1 MCLILF
7 EPKPE
12 IATEDIICYKTG
24 RLAGNVRDVLISEIA
39 EFKYTFYETYDNGIP
54 DPADAPITKIQGANI
69 VAAGLFHSYAS
80 TSSIGNIYKR
90 AIVKCVIPKGAY
102 YFTGGVNSYFIRGYA
117 SSKIRVESIISY
129 PRFFS

>member
-24 RLAGNVRDVLISEIA
+24 HLIGSKRDVLVSEIV

-54 DPADAPITKIQGANI
+54 NPADAPITKIQGTDV
-69 VAAGLFHSYAS
+69 VAVGLFHSYAS

-102 YFTGGVNSYFIRGYA
+102 YFTGGVNGYGTRGYA
-117 SSKIRVESIISY
+117 SSKIRVESVITY
-129 PRFFS
+129 PRFLS